1 MRNLAILVPSRNR
14 PQNIIELMHCLE
26 QTKTES
32 DLIVIVDDDDVM
44 MDGYLATN
52 ADIWVVEKNGKG
64 MARPLNFVANH
75 LKDKYRHFCFLGDDH
90 RPRTEH
96 WDLEF
101 INNLDELETGIVY
114 GDDLFQ
120 GENLATQVGMTG
132 DIVKALGGMT
142 PPGMIHLYLDNFW
155 MQLGRDLGALRF
167 LPGVVIEHLHPV
179 AGKAQWDEGYKAVNA
194 DEVYSADRIAFD
206 NFMKSDAY
214 QELLN
219 KLKSTH
225 ETDWKAIAAAHRKWH
240 KDGHATTSQ
249 GWWSI

>member
-14 PQNIIELMHCLE
+14 PQNIVDLMHCLE

-32 DLIVIVDDDDVM
+32 DLLVIVDDDDVM

-52 ADIWVVEKNGKG
+52 ADIFVVEKNGKG

-75 LKDKYRHFCFLGDDH
+75 FKDKYRHFAFIGDDH

-120 GENLATQVGMTG
+120 GKNLATQVGMSG
-132 DIVKALGGMT
+132 DIVRALGGMT
-142 PPGMIHLYLDNFW
+142 PPGLIHLYLDNFW

-167 LPGVVIEHLHPV
+167 LPNVIIEHLHPV
-179 AGKAQWDEGYKAVNA
+179 AGKAQWDEGYRAVNA
-194 DEVYSADRIAFD
+194 EEVYSADGKAFQD
-206 NFMKSDAY
+206 YILSDDY
-214 QELLN
+214 KKLLAS
-219 KLKSTH
+219 LKPTH
-225 ETDWKAIAAAHRKWH
+225 QTDWKAIAKAHKEW
-240 KDGHATTSQ
+240 KESGNAKPQ

>member
-14 PQNIIELMHCLE
+14 PQSIVDLMHCLE

-52 ADIWVVEKNGKG
+52 ADIFVVEKQGKG

-75 LKDKYRHFCFLGDDH
+75 LKDKYRHFSFIGDDH

-120 GENLATQVGMTG
+120 GKNLATQVGMSG
-132 DIVKALGGMT
+132 DIVRALGGMT
-142 PPGMIHLYLDNFW
+142 PPGLIHLYLDNFW
-155 MQLGRDLGALRF
+155 MQLGRDLSALRF
-167 LPGVVIEHLHPV
+167 LPNVIIEHLHPI
-179 AGKAQWDEGYKAVNA
+179 AGKAQWDEGYQSVNA
-194 DEVYSADRIAFD
+194 EEVYSADAIAFKNYIEGD
-206 NFMKSDAY
+206 DYKKLLAY
-214 QELLN
+214 LRP
-219 KLKSTH
+219 TH
-225 ETDWKAIAAAHRKWH
+225 ETDWKAIAKAHKEW
-240 KDGHATTSQ
+240 KESGNAKPQ